1 MFDRMPL
8 RGLTALV
15 TGAASGIGRQ
25 IAVDLWTR
33 EGCGLRLAD
42 RDAAGLAALEADLR
56 REGDPRAL
64 TTHVVDIGSEE
75 AVSALAASLDDAPLD
90 ILVNCAGILCVG
102 PFERTPMAEF
112 ERVVGVNFL
121 GTVRMT
127 RALLPRLLASKR
139 GFVVN
144 VASAAGLVGSPG
156 MAAYSASKFG
166 VVGFSE
172 ALRAELAGRVG
183 VCAVCPTL
191 IRTNIVTRASVAGA
205 GDSDARRAEM
215 EATFHRFSASPER
228 VSRAVVRA
236 IARGKRLVLVNP
248 DAHLLYYMHRLA
260 PGLTALIVRW
270 VYRRL
275 IAKGVLHA

>member
-25 IAVDLWTR
+25 IASDLWNR
-33 EGCGLRLAD
+33 EGCGLRLVD
-42 RDAAGLAALEADLR
+42 RDAAGLAALEAELR

-64 TTHVVDIGSEE
+64 TTHVVDISSEE
-75 AVSALAASLDDAPLD
+75 AVSALAGTLGDAPLD
-90 ILVNCAGILCVG
+90 ILVNCAGVLCVG
-102 PFERTPMAEF
+102 PFERTPMPEF
-112 ERVVGVNFL
+112 ERVVAVNFL

-144 VASAAGLVGSPG
+144 VASAAGLVGAPG
-156 MAAYSASKFG
+156 MSAYSASKFA

-191 IRTNIVTRASVAGA
+191 VRSNIVSRACVAGA
-205 GDSDARRAEM
+205 GDPEARRSEM
-215 EATFHRFSASPER
+215 EATFRRFAASPER

-236 IARGKRLVLVNP
+236 IARGKRLVLVNA
-248 DAHLLYYMHRLA
+248 DAHLLSWMNRLA
-260 PGLTALIVRW
+260 PGLTALAVRW
-270 VYRRL
+270 MYRRL
-275 IAKGVLHA
+275 VAKGVLHA